1 MKLKKLVKE
10 AMRMIGF
17 RVSETE
23 YQVIEE
29 KAKKFTEGNVSEW
42 VRYASVN
49 MEPKASEVTQ

>member
-1 MKLKKLVKE
+1 
-10 AMRMIGF
+10 MIGF